1 MGPRG
6 TIVVRRLSPLDS
18 VLVGAPGRPLPSAIS
33 FQAVDGDGRPVPAAV
48 VVWTVVGTNGRLEDA
63 AGATDSS
70 GQASALWVL
79 GTKASEGQQ
88 LTAQVVV
95 GKHRASATVAAI
107 AKPVE
112 VRSIAFSAPDTTLV
126 KLGVAIPLSAQATD
140 PFGNKFVPAGMRFAS
155 LDTSLCIIDSLG
167 SVQAR
172 KRGFGRVV
180 VMSGAAADTAWV
192 HPTQIV
198 QAILA
203 SPDTLK
209 FHSLGQTAT
218 LNVQLLDDQGGYV
231 RDSLPGVSVA
241 VDAVVSVQPGKPFAV
256 RSVANGATALIL
268 RAGTSAQA
276 VQVLV
281 NQQAAKVK
289 LSGGRVTMDALGDT
303 VQLTTVVSDSLGA
316 PLAGQVLAYSSKD
329 TSVAR
334 IGPSGLVTSKA
345 NGSTWMYA
353 RAANGLADSVAF
365 LVAQQVARVTAPRAS
380 ILLDALQAVLPIQA
394 TPLDRLGSPVLGAAL
409 SYAAGA
415 PSVATVDGGGN
426 VRAIA
431 NGTTV
436 VTAASGGDTAFVAV
450 HVAQRPV
457 RLVPS
462 SDTVR
467 FVAFG
472 DTHSIGGIA
481 FDSLGFPVPAGV
493 TGLLVADTSIVQ
505 RLDSVTVRSRENG
518 QTNAT
523 FTVAGLTGRAMIVVD
538 QVPTSL
544 TVALAFGNP
553 VVSLPVGASLP
564 LACQA
569 LDKNGFQIAR
579 DPAFVSSLRGT
590 VTGSRCGDVRV
601 QRSGYDTLFFAL
613 GPTRARIPA
622 IISTTPDSVGI
633 LASAPPLTTVQRDL
647 YVGEDLANPLI
658 LALRPLVTDI
668 LAAYGNPTTNLGRA
682 RALRDWVARTAVH
695 PHPPLHP
702 DASTSNL
709 GVLPPGKTWA
719 DMNALIYLPSR
730 DSMLNANQ
738 AYWWSVGYDGYAMLD
753 RLLGTLDPTSGV
765 RADDGMMVHVGGA
778 RYQIR
783 DLQSYRYPIC
793 TFQVIMLNALWAA
806 AGLQGMLIS
815 TVDHDP
821 AAVFIPELGRW
832 AYEDPTFNEE
842 YLLDGSGDPLSPVDL
857 LTYSSAGAG
866 GRLQPTK
873 LQGPSF
879 DPQTYIPVASYVAQ
893 HRQGM
898 VIMGSQLNS
907 RVVGVGGWSTRL
919 VQINVPQLAFES
931 PFNNPVSYDPVSAD
945 VAFPALGV
953 VVQQPQIQDSVYVTQ
968 LSSTFPNY
976 QRVERRLNGGAWQ
989 TVGIVDV
996 LPVGQCRVEYHSVD
1010 VMGNVSA
1017 TAALDLWVPRTD
1029 GFTQSGIPGS
1039 VRSQAQYCILAPGQ

>member
-1 MGPRG
+1 
-6 TIVVRRLSPLDS
+6 
-18 VLVGAPGRPLPSAIS
+18 
-33 FQAVDGDGRPVPAAV
+33 
-48 VVWTVVGTNGRLEDA
+48 VVWTVVGANGRLDQA
-63 AGATDSS
+63 SGATDSR

-88 LTAQVVV
+88 LTAQVAV

-107 AKPVE
+107 AKPAE
-112 VRSIAFSAPDTTLV
+112 VGSIAFSAHDTTLV
-126 KLGVAIPLSAQATD
+126 KLGVPTPMSAQATD

-180 VMSGAAADTAWV
+180 VLAGAAADTAWV

-231 RDSLPGVSVA
+231 RDSLPGDSVA

-256 RSVANGATALIL
+256 RSVANGATRLIL

-289 LSGGRVTMDALGDT
+289 VSASRVTMDALGDT

-316 PLAGQVLAYSSKD
+316 PLANQVLTYSSKD
-329 TSVAR
+329 TSVAKVAA
-334 IGPSGLVTSKA
+334 GGLVTSKA
-345 NGSTWMYA
+345 DGSTWMYA
-353 RAANGLADSVAF
+353 RAANGLADSAAF
-365 LVAQQVARVTAPRAS
+365 LVAQQVARVTAPRDS
-380 ILLDALQAVLPIQA
+380 ILLDALQAALPIQA
-394 TPLDRLGSPVLGAAL
+394 IPLDRLGSPVPGAAL

-426 VRAIA
+426 VRAVA

-436 VTAASGGDTAFVAV
+436 VTAASGGDTAFVTV

-462 SDTVR
+462 SDTIR

-472 DTHSIGGIA
+472 DTHSIGGVA
-481 FDSLGFPVPAGV
+481 FDSLGSAVAGGV
-493 TGLLVADTSIVQ
+493 TGLLVADTTMVQ
-505 RLDSVTVRSRENG
+505 RLDSVTVRSRGNG

-523 FTVAGLTGRAMIVVD
+523 FTVAGLTGQVMIVVD

-579 DPAFVSSLRGT
+579 DPAFVGSQRGT
-590 VTGSRCGDVRV
+590 VTGSRCGDARV
-601 QRSGYDTLFFAL
+601 LRSGYDTLFFEL
-613 GPTRARIPA
+613 GPTRARTPA

-658 LALRPLVTDI
+658 LALRPLVADI

-695 PHPPLHP
+695 HYGPLHP
-702 DASTSNL
+702 DGSTSNVS
-709 GVLPPGKTWA
+709 VLPPGTTWA
-719 DMNALIYLPSR
+719 DVNVLGNTAARS
-730 DSMLNANQ
+730 DSIIRANNL
-738 AYWWSVGYDGYAMLD
+738 YWWGVGYDGYAMLD
-753 RLLGTLDPTSGV
+753 RLLGTLDLATGL
-765 RADDGMMVHVGGA
+765 RADDGMMAHVQGP

-783 DLQSYRYPIC
+783 DIQSYRYVIC
-793 TFQVIMLNALWAA
+793 TFQDIILNALWAA
-806 AGLQGMLIS
+806 AGLHGMLTS
-815 TVDHDP
+815 TVGHDP

-832 AYEDPTFNEE
+832 VYEDPTFNEE
-842 YLLDGSGDPLSPVDL
+842 YLLDGAGDPLSPVDL
-857 LTYSSAGAG
+857 LTLSSAGTAS
-866 GRLQPTK
+866 RLRATK

-879 DPQTYIPVASYVAQ
+879 DPQTYIPVASYVSQ
-893 HRQGM
+893 HPEGI
-898 VIMGSQLNS
+898 VIMGSQLNN
-907 RVVGVGGWSTRL
+907 RVVGIGGWPARL
-919 VQINVPQLAFES
+919 VQINVPQLALEA
-931 PFNNPVSYDPVSAD
+931 PFNNPVTYDPVTAQ
-945 VAFPALGV
+945 VAFPPLGV
-953 VVQQPQIQDSVYVTQ
+953 VVPQPQAEDSGYVVQ

-976 QRVERRLNGGAWQ
+976 QRLERRLNGGAWQ
-989 TVGIVDV
+989 SVGSLDV

-1010 VMGNVSA
+1010 TMGNVSA
-1017 TAALDLWVPRTD
+1017 TATLDLWVPRAD
-1029 GFTQSGIPGS
+1029 GFTQSGTPGS

>member
-1 MGPRG
+1 VGPRG
-6 TIVVRRLSPLDS
+6 TLVIRRLSPLDS
-18 VLVGAPGRPLPSAIS
+18 VLVGAPGRPLPTAIT
-33 FQAVDGDGRPVPAAV
+33 FEAVDGDGRPVPAAV
-48 VVWTVVGTNGRLEDA
+48 VVWTVVGANGRLDQA
-63 AGATDSS
+63 SGATDSR

-88 LTAQVVV
+88 LTAQVAV

-112 VRSIAFSAPDTTLV
+112 VRSIAFNARDTTLV

-180 VMSGAAADTAWV
+180 VLAGAAADTAWV

-241 VDAVVSVQPGKPFAV
+241 VDAVVSVQLGKPFAV

-329 TSVAR
+329 TSVAT
-334 IGPSGLVTSKA
+334 IGPGGLVTSRA

-601 QRSGYDTLFFAL
+601 QRSGYDTLSFAL
-613 GPTRARIPA
+613 GPMRVRIPA
-622 IISTTPDSVGI
+622 IISTAPDSVGVI
-633 LASAPPLTTVQRDL
+633 AAAQPLTTVQRDL
-647 YVGEDLANPLI
+647 FVGEDLANPLI
-658 LALRPLVTDI
+658 LALRPLVADI

-682 RALRDWVARTAVH
+682 RALRDWIARTAVH
-695 PHPPLHP
+695 PHAPLHP
-702 DASTSNL
+702 DGSTSNL
-709 GVLPPGKTWA
+709 SVLPLGNTWA
-719 DMNALIYLPSR
+719 DVNSLYHRSFA
-730 DSMLNANQ
+730 DSLVAANNL
-738 AYWWSVGYDGYAMLD
+738 YWCIVG
-753 RLLGTLDPTSGV
+753 
-765 RADDGMMVHVGGA
+765 
-778 RYQIR
+778 
-783 DLQSYRYPIC
+783 
-793 TFQVIMLNALWAA
+793 
-806 AGLQGMLIS
+806 
-815 TVDHDP
+815 
-821 AAVFIPELGRW
+821 
-832 AYEDPTFNEE
+832 
-842 YLLDGSGDPLSPVDL
+842 
-857 LTYSSAGAG
+857 TYG
-866 GRLQPTK
+866 
-873 LQGPSF
+873 
-879 DPQTYIPVASYVAQ
+879 
-893 HRQGM
+893 
-898 VIMGSQLNS
+898 
-907 RVVGVGGWSTRL
+907 
-919 VQINVPQLAFES
+919 
-931 PFNNPVSYDPVSAD
+931 
-945 VAFPALGV
+945 
-953 VVQQPQIQDSVYVTQ
+953 
-968 LSSTFPNY
+968 
-976 QRVERRLNGGAWQ
+976 
-989 TVGIVDV
+989 
-996 LPVGQCRVEYHSVD
+996 
-1010 VMGNVSA
+1010 
-1017 TAALDLWVPRTD
+1017 
-1029 GFTQSGIPGS
+1029 
-1039 VRSQAQYCILAPGQ
+1039 